1 MCVLHRWGGGGGM
14 GNKVSLLVPDHA
26 YRWVA
31 GVRQG
36 GGRNMDVEQRFYMN
50 CMMKAVRG
58 AHADSLIRYTYVHIC

>member
-1 MCVLHRWGGGGGM
+1 MCVAWVGGGGM

-36 GGRNMDVEQRFYMN
+36 GGRNMDVEQ
-50 CMMKAVRG
+50 
-58 AHADSLIRYTYVHIC
+58 